1 LHSKNMTRVVFLGSC
16 VYAFVYLSLTV
27 VAGLKGDMLAV
38 DLFRSFVLGLAAQ
51 IAVLAVLGGR
61 KLVQ

>member
-1 LHSKNMTRVVFLGSC
+1 
-16 VYAFVYLSLTV
+16 

-38 DLFRSFVLGLAAQ
+38 DLFRSFVLALAAQ
-51 IAVLAVLGGR
+51 IAMLAVLGGR